1 MKRSVLCL
9 LAAFFVASGGAVAA
23 SSGETEIM
31 ASGTGTVWVA
41 PDVGNVNAT
50 IDTNAP
56 TATDAL
62 DKNNQAYDYVVA
74 ALRGLG
80 IARTDIAL
88 RSYNVSYNPPPRVM
102 PPAPTGERYGYTVS
116 RSFAVKVRDIGKTG
130 TVTDACIGAGATA
143 INNVG
148 FTLGDPD
155 AWRPQAIA
163 AAVLVARKNAEM
175 VARAASLH
183 IVGIKSI
190 EILGASYPGPGGQ
203 MIARATAKNSAFDQ
217 GSIDV
222 EATVTV
228 IYLAQ
233 PSP

>member
-1 MKRSVLCL
+1 MKRFFPCL
-9 LAAFFVASGGAVAA
+9 VAAFFIVSAGAVAA
-23 SSGETEIM
+23 GSGETEIM

-41 PDVGNVNAT
+41 PDVGNVNAA

-56 TATDAL
+56 TAADAL
-62 DKNNQAYDYVVA
+62 DKNNQAYDHVVA

-80 IARTDIAL
+80 IARSDIAL
-88 RSYNVSYNPPPRVM
+88 RSYNVSYNPPPKVV

-116 RSFAVKVRDIGKTG
+116 RSFAVRVRDIGKTG
-130 TVTDACIGAGATA
+130 TITDTCISAGATA
-143 INNVG
+143 INDVG

-155 AWRPQAIA
+155 AWRPQAIT
-163 AAVLVARKNAEM
+163 AAVLAARKNAEI
-175 VARAASLH
+175 VAKAAALH

-190 EILGASYPGPGGQ
+190 QILGASYPGPGAQ
-203 MIARATAKNSAFDQ
+203 MMARTAAKNSEFDQ
-217 GSIDV
+217 GSINV